1 MRLFMHLKERH
12 SFSLRVFMAYGR
24 GIVWRRQDQE
34 AQKAGERFD
43 YHWSQK
49 KGFKAISRRS

>member
-1 MRLFMHLKERH
+1 MHLKERH